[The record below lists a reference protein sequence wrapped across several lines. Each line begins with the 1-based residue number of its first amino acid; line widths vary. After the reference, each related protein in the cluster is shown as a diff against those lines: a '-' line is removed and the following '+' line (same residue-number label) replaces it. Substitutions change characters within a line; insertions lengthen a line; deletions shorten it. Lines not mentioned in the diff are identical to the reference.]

1 MKKKQRKKNM
11 QIKTPCQCF
20 SPKDT
25 PPPPSISFGL
35 MLVQFAVLRLL
46 VFCFLLNLN

>member
-25 PPPPSISFGL
+25 PPPSISFGL